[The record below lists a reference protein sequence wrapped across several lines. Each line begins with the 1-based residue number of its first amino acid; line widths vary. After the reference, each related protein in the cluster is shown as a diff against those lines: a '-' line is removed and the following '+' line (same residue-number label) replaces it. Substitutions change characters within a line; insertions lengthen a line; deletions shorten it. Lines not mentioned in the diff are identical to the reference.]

1 MKLTK
6 VLLAV
11 VISATLG
18 FISCKPKDADI
29 KADIDKAIQSNPD
42 MSGLSAD
49 VKEGVV
55 TLTGTC
61 KDNECKTKCATAV
74 QGMKGVKSV
83 IDNITLPA
91 PPPPPA
97 APVVIA
103 ADDPLT
109 KAVAD
114 AVKDH
119 PTVKAEVK
127 DGVITLT
134 GEIKKDALKK
144 LMPLLQS
151 LKPKKVDNKL
161 TVN

>member
-1 MKLTK
+1 MKLSK

-18 FISCKPKDADI
+18 FVSCGPKDADI
-29 KADIDKAIQSNPD
+29 KTAIDAKISATPD
-42 MSGLSAD
+42 MAGANASVTDGVATISGM
-49 VKEGVV
+49 VKDEAAKAMMEKEIAGI
-55 TLTGTC
+55 
-61 KDNECKTKCATAV
+61 
-74 QGMKGVKSV
+74 KGVKSV
-83 IDNITLPA
+83 VNNVSVA
-91 PPPPPA
+91 PPPPPPP

-103 ADDPLT
+103 ADDPLS

-119 PTVKAEVK
+119 PTVKADVK
-127 DGVITLT
+127 DGVVTLT
-134 GEIKKDALKK
+134 GEIKKDELKK
-144 LMPLLQS
+144 LMPMLQS

>member
-1 MKLTK
+1 MKLSK

-11 VISATLG
+11 VISATVG
-18 FISCKPKDADI
+18 FISCSPKDADI
-29 KADIDKAIQSNPD
+29 KAAIDAKISATPE
-42 MSGLSAD
+42 MAGAVAD
-49 VKEGVV
+49 VKDGVATISGMV
-55 TLTGTC
+55 KDDAC
-61 KDNECKTKCATAV
+61 KAMCEKEIA
-74 QGMKGVKSV
+74 GIKGVKSV
-83 IDNITLPA
+83 INNCTVI
-91 PPPPPA
+91 PPPPPP

-114 AVKDH
+114 AIKDH

-134 GEIKKDALKK
+134 GDIKKDELKK

-161 TVN
+161 TVK

>member
-1 MKLTK
+1 MKLSK

-29 KADIDKAIQSNPD
+29 KAEIDKSIQSNPD

-49 VKEGVV
+49 VKDGVV

-61 KDNECKTKCATAV
+61 KDNECKAKCATAV

-83 IDNITLPA
+83 VDNITIPA
-91 PPPPPA
+91 PPPPP

-103 ADDPLT
+103 ADDPLA

-119 PTVKAEVK
+119 PTVKAEAK

-134 GEIKKDALKK
+134 GDIKKDELKK

-161 TVN
+161 TVK